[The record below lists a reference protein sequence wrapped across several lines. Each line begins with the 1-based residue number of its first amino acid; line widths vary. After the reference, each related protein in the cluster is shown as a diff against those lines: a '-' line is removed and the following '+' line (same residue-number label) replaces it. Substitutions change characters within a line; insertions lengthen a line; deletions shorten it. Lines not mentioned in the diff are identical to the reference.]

1 MLYSIYLCSTFCLI
15 CVGIYF
21 VSYCGSFLV
30 RRNQYKLLQVDD
42 DKEKGV
48 SVGTKS
54 VSEQLDEEV
63 GTHLI
68 C

>member
-1 MLYSIYLCSTFCLI
+1 
-15 CVGIYF
+15 VIYF

-30 RRNQYKLLQVDD
+30 RCNQYKLLQVDD